1 MKTVIIELEFDS
13 DDVSDA
19 DVINYLNELI
29 ENDMLD
35 YEIKGKEEDS
45 DE

>member
-1 MKTVIIELEFDS
+1 MMRVVIELEFEF

-19 DVINYLNELI
+19 DVINYLSELI
-29 ENDMLD
+29 ENDMLE
-35 YEIKGKEEDS
+35 YELQGDES